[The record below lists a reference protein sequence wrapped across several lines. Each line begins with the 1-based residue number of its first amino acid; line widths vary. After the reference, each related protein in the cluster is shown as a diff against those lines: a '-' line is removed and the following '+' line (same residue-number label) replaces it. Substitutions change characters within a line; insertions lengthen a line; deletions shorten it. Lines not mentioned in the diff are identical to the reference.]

1 MLGAVLATVLVLG
14 ARALVVVTL
23 GARRGQRKPKT
34 TMSFF
39 REALAGVRAL
49 GDTPYAGGRVA
60 EEEEEV
66 QYWPLP
72 SYSGA

>member
-1 MLGAVLATVLVLG
+1 MLLLGAL
-14 ARALVVVTL
+14 ALVVVTL
-23 GARRGQRKPKT
+23 GARRGQRKPKAK
-34 TMSFF
+34 MSFF

-49 GDTPYAGGRVA
+49 GYTPYAGGRVE